1 MSLQQLGRSVAD
13 TAIAPR
19 SVSERLAALEGQ
31 KRELSELRI
40 PAEQFMSRVTLD
52 DAKLKAYY
60 DDHAAEFRTPERV
73 RAEYALLSADVLAR
87 LEPATDDEIKAAYE
101 ARVAQ
106 FKGKEQR
113 RASHILVK
121 SKEEAEKI
129 VTELKKN
136 PARFGELAKKNST
149 DTGSAEKGGD
159 LGWFSSGMM
168 VKPFEDAVFQMK
180 KEGEIAGPVQS
191 EFGFHVIR
199 LTGVQAA
206 KVPSLD
212 EMRKDIASE
221 ISRQKGAKKF
231 AESAEAFSNLVYE
244 QPDSL
249 KPVAERFKLQ
259 LRATPWIAKSANQEL
274 GPLDN
279 PKLLAALF
287 SADAIQGKRNTDA
300 IEVAPGTLVA
310 ARVVEHQ
317 PAAQRSFDEVKKDI
331 SDKLRKEEAAEL
343 ARKDGEAKLE
353 QLRKGTDPG
362 IKWSATKLVSRR
374 DAQGLPSEFL
384 APVVAADVSKLPA
397 YVGIPIPQAG
407 YLLMRITKVI
417 DAEPKDKGADF
428 DARAGQLFGASQYQA
443 YLGSLRSRADIEI
456 KKENL
461 EKK

>member
-1 MSLQQLGRSVAD
+1 VAD

-19 SVSERLAALEGQ
+19 SVTERLAALEAQ
-31 KRELSELRI
+31 KREVSEVRL
-40 PAEQFMSRVTLD
+40 PAEQYMSRVTLD
-52 DAKLKAYY
+52 EAKLKAYY
-60 DDHAAEFRTPERV
+60 DAHAAEFRTPERV
-73 RAEYALLSADVLAR
+73 RAEYALLSADALAR
-87 LEPATDDEIKAAYE
+87 LEPATDDEVKAAYE

-121 SKEEAEKI
+121 SKEEADKI
-129 VTELKKN
+129 AAEVKKN
-136 PARFGELAKKNST
+136 PARFAELAKKNSS

-168 VKPFEDAVFQMK
+168 PFEDAVFQMK
-180 KEGEIAGPVQS
+180 KEGDIAGPVQS
-191 EFGFHVIR
+191 EFGYHVIR

-206 KVPSLD
+206 KVPSFD
-212 EMRKDIASE
+212 EMRKDIASD

-231 AESAEAFSNLVYE
+231 GESAEAFGNLVYE

-259 LRATPWIAKSANQEL
+259 LRTTPWIAKSANQEL

-287 SADAIQGKRNTDA
+287 SQDAIQGKRNTDA

-331 SDKLRKEEAAEL
+331 SDSLRKQEAAEL

-353 QLRKGTDPG
+353 QLRKGEDPG
-362 IKWSATKLVSRR
+362 IKWSATKAVSRR
-374 DAQGLPSEFL
+374 DAQGLPTELL

-397 YVGIPIPQAG
+397 YVGIPIPQTG
-407 YLLMRITKVI
+407 YLLMRITRVI
-417 DAEPKDKGADF
+417 DADPKDKGADF
-428 DARAGQLFGASQYQA
+428 DARAGQLFGASQYEA
-443 YLGSLRSRADIEI
+443 YLASLRSRADIEV
-456 KKENL
+456 KKENP